1 MAAKIATVRPVLFK
15 PCFTPCDACCRSAA
29 AQGAKM
35 VCQIWHCGRISHE
48 SYQPDGRAPLAPS
61 ALACP
66 EGECITMEGPKVCA
80 RALLLL
86 LSPSH

>member
-1 MAAKIATVRPVLFK
+1 
-15 PCFTPCDACCRSAA
+15 
-29 AQGAKM
+29 M